1 MQKRG
6 DKMAKRKSDRWL
18 TEEGLIQLEA
28 WARLGL
34 SDVQIAHNMGIHPS
48 TLYEYYQQFQEI
60 SEAIKRGKAVAD
72 YEVENALYK
81 SARGFEYDEV
91 TYEID
96 RETGKQVEIKRVT
109 KTMPPSNTAQ
119 IFWLCNRKPL
129 EWRQKQQ
136 VEVAQEKPFDVNI
149 KVIE

>member
-1 MQKRG
+1 
-6 DKMAKRKSDRWL
+6 MAKSKATKWL
-18 TEEGLIQLEA
+18 TEEGLQQLEE

-34 SDVQIAHNMGIHPS
+34 SDVQIAHNMSVVSS
-48 TLYEYYQQFQEI
+48 TYYDYLQRFPTI
-60 SEAIKRGKAVAD
+60 SEAIKRGKSVAD
-72 YEVENALYK
+72 FYIENALYK
-81 SARGFEYDEV
+81 SARGFDYDEI
-91 TYEID
+91 TYETD
-96 RETGKQVEIKRVT
+96 KETGKKVEIKRVT
-109 KTMPPSNTAQ
+109 KHMPPSNTAQ

>member
-1 MQKRG
+1 
-6 DKMAKRKSDRWL
+6 MAKRKSDKWL

-96 RETGKQVEIKRVT
+96 KETGKQVEIKRVT
-109 KTMPPSNTAQ
+109 KIMPPSNTAQ
-119 IFWLCNRKPL
+119 IFWLCNRKHA

>member
-1 MQKRG
+1 
-6 DKMAKRKSDRWL
+6 MAKRKSDKWI

-28 WARLGL
+28 WAKLGL
-34 SDVQIAHNMGIHPS
+34 SDVQIAHNMGIHER
-48 TLYEYYQQFQEI
+48 TLYEYYKDFEQI
-60 SEAIKRGKAVAD
+60 SQAIKRGKAVAD

-81 SARGFEYDEV
+81 SATGFDYDEV
-91 TYEID
+91 IYEID

>member
-1 MQKRG
+1 MITKQGKY
-6 DKMAKRKSDRWL
+6 KKWL
-18 TEEGLIQLEA
+18 TAEGLQQLED

-48 TLYEYYQQFQEI
+48 TLYEYYQRFKEI
-60 SEAIKRGKAVAD
+60 SDAIKRGKVVAD
-72 YEVENALYK
+72 YYVENALYK
-81 SARGFEYDEV
+81 SATGFDYDEIA
-91 TYEID
+91 YETD
-96 RETGKQVEIKRVT
+96 KKTGKKVEIKRVT
-109 KTMPPSNTAQ
+109 KHMPPSNTAQ

>member
-1 MQKRG
+1 
-6 DKMAKRKSDRWL
+6 MAKRKSDKWL
-18 TEEGLIQLEA
+18 TEEGLAQLEE

-34 SDVQIAHNMGIHPS
+34 SDVQIAHNMGIHVR
-48 TLYEYYQQFQEI
+48 TLYEYFKDFEQI
-60 SEAIKRGKAVAD
+60 SHAIKRGKSVAD
-72 YEVENALYK
+72 FYVENALYK
-81 SARGFEYDEV
+81 SARGFDYDEI
-91 TYEID
+91 TYETD
-96 RETGKQVEIKRVT
+96 KETGKKVEIKRVT
-109 KTMPPSNTAQ
+109 KHMPPSNTAQ

>member
-1 MQKRG
+1 
-6 DKMAKRKSDRWL
+6 MAKRKSDKWI
-18 TEEGLIQLEA
+18 TEEGLAQLEA
-28 WARLGL
+28 WAKLGL
-34 SDVQIAHNMGIHPS
+34 SDVQIAHNMNVVSS
-48 TLYEYYQQFQEI
+48 TYYDYLQRFPTI

-81 SARGFEYDEV
+81 SARGFKYDEV

>member
-1 MQKRG
+1 
-6 DKMAKRKSDRWL
+6 MAKRKSDPWL
-18 TEEGLIQLEA
+18 TEEGLQQLED

-48 TLYEYYQQFQEI
+48 TLYEYYQRFQEI
-60 SEAIKRGKAVAD
+60 SEVIKRGKSVAD
-72 YEVENALYK
+72 YYIENALYK
-81 SARGFEYDEV
+81 SAKGFDYDEI
-91 TYEID
+91 TYETD
-96 RETGKQVEIKRVT
+96 KETGKKVEIKRVT
-109 KTMPPSNTAQ
+109 KHMPPSNTAQ

>member
-1 MQKRG
+1 
-6 DKMAKRKSDRWL
+6 MAKRKSDQWL

-48 TLYEYYQQFQEI
+48 TLYEYYQQFQDI

-81 SARGFEYDEV
+81 SATGFEYDEV
-91 TYEID
+91 IYEID

-109 KTMPPSNTAQ
+109 KIIPPSNTAQ
-119 IFWLCNRKPL
+119 IFWLCNRKPS